1 MKIKYGR
8 NNAEGGNV
16 LNSDFCVA
24 VHGLVFLKHKGCT
37 ISSEELAGKYLYQS
51 GPRKKSNG

>member
-16 LNSDFCVA
+16 LNSDFVWP
-24 VHGLVFLKHKGCT
+24 HGLVFLKHKGCT
-37 ISSEELAGKYLYQS
+37 ISSEELAEKYLYQS
-51 GPRKKSNG
+51 GPCKKSNG